1 MGDPVLSV
9 ITPFTVVPADS
20 WAAAERTTVNNTLI
34 KQIAL
39 KSGGMNLN
47 ALFIIAVSRIRNVVK
62 KYRNQAEVIG
72 IRTK

>member
-9 ITPFTVVPADS
+9 ITPFTVAADS
-20 WAAAERTTVNNTLI
+20 WAAAGRTTVENTLI

-47 ALFIIAVSRIRNVVK
+47 AFFIIAVSRIRNVVK
-62 KYRNQAEVIG
+62 KYRNQAEVD
-72 IRTK
+72 RD